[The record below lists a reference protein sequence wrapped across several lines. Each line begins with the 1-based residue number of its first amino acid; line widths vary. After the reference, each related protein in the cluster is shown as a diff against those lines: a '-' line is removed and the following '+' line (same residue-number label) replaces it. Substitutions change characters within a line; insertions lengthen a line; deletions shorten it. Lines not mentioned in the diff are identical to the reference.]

1 MDFEPWWLIFLPL
14 VFALGWIASR
24 VDIRQM
30 LSENRTLPNSY
41 FKGLNFL
48 LNEEPDRAIDAF
60 VEVAKLDPETTE
72 LHFALGSLFRRRGEM
87 ERAIRVHQSLLSRAD
102 LPTVDRENAQHEL
115 AQDFLKAGMLDRA
128 EQAFEQVLDT
138 RHAVPAIRALIRIYE
153 SEHDWPRAIEAV
165 KRLRA
170 LVDEPVPQLAHYQC
184 EQAVTALS
192 AKPADL
198 RAAGLALDAADHAAA
213 SLRGRKEGQASEAR
227 IAMLRA
233 QLAHLDAKPEDERA
247 YLASVLSIAPDYACL
262 IAADLLECYRRLG
275 QEEEGLEVLIAHYQ
289 RYPALDT
296 FNIVFRELRKQKGLD
311 PAWAFARAS
320 LRAHPTLLGLDRLL
334 EAELATRD
342 AQGVSRQ
349 AEAAQRPSGGPAASP
364 VPAEGAGQVTAIPN
378 AEDATGADLGLL
390 RSLIHKHTQ
399 RLDRYSCKVCGFEAR
414 HFYWQCPGCSSWETY
429 EPRRLEEM
437 K

>member
-14 VFALGWIASR
+14 VFALGWIAAR

-30 LSENRTLPNSY
+30 RSETRSMPNSY

-102 LPTVDRENAQHEL
+102 LQQADRENAQHEL
-115 AQDFLKAGMLDRA
+115 AQDYLKAGMLDRA
-128 EQAFEQVLDT
+128 ETAYEQVLDT
-138 RHAVPAIRALIRIYE
+138 RYAVPAVRSLIRIYE

-170 LVDEPVPQLAHYQC
+170 LVDEPVPQLVHYQC
-184 EQAVTALS
+184 ERAVAAMSGKT
-192 AKPADL
+192 PDL
-198 RAAGLALDAADHAAA
+198 AAANQALDAADHAASA
-213 SLRGRKEGQASEAR
+213 LRGQARGQASEAR

-233 QLAHLDAKPEDERA
+233 HLARLDGKADRERA
-247 YLASVLSIAPDYACL
+247 YLASVLTIAPEYASL
-262 IAADLLECYRRLG
+262 VASDLLESYRRVG
-275 QEEEGLEVLIAHYQ
+275 QQTEGLELLKSHYL
-289 RYPALDT
+289 RYPSLDT
-296 FNIVFRELRKQKGLD
+296 FNVVFRELRAQQGYTN
-311 PAWAFARAS
+311 AWAFARES
-320 LRAHPTLLGLDRLL
+320 LRAHPSLLGLDRLL
-334 EAELATRD
+334 EAELATYD
-342 AQGVSRQ
+342 EPGKANGGQPGAAHAAV
-349 AEAAQRPSGGPAASP
+349 AEFDPVAMDIAAG
-364 VPAEGAGQVTAIPN
+364 T
-378 AEDATGADLGLL
+378 DLSLL

-399 RLDRYSCKVCGFEAR
+399 RLDRYSCRVCGFEAR
-414 HFYWQCPGCSSWETY
+414 HFYWQCPGCNSWETY